1 MSLEM
6 QLNRA
11 IRSRMPPE
19 PGGPGRTRWKKGRSS
34 VAVGSSLSGPPKKLL
49 NFIIGRKKPA
59 VKNES
64 TQQGDDGTGI
74 QAGQPGVTCPAA

>member
-6 QLNRA
+6 QLNA
-11 IRSRMPPE
+11 IRSHMSPE
-19 PGGPGRTRWKKGRSS
+19 PGGPGRTRWNKGPSS
-34 VAVGSSLSGPPKKLL
+34 VAVGSGLSEPPKKLL
-49 NFIIGRKKPA
+49 HSIIERKKLA

-74 QAGQPGVTCPAA
+74 QAGQPGVTRPAT